1 MDITIEHLGNR
12 VRDGLAW
19 YAEKLIP
26 GALDIHKVKTV
37 LIEFLARNDED
48 STVALPAYSCRVR
61 VSLADGSRFATE
73 STANDGV
80 TAIYDAVDRLKS
92 LLSPRVTSNGS
103 G

>member
-26 GALDIHKVKTV
+26 SALDIHKVKTV
-37 LIEFLARNDED
+37 LIEFLAFNDED
-48 STVALPAYSCRVR
+48 ATVALPAYSCRVR
-61 VSLADGSRFATE
+61 VSLADGRRITAE
-73 STANDGV
+73 STGKDGV

-92 LLSPRVTSNGS
+92 LLSPRATSSSS